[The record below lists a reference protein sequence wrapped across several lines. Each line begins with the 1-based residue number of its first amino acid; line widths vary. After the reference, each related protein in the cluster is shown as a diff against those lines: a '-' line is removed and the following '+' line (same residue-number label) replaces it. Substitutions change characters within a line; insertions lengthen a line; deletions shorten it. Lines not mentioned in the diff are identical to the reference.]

1 MARRTGCYLLLDINN
16 IYVSAC
22 NHGFS
27 ADDYLA
33 GLPLDSVRQI
43 HLAGHTP
50 ATKERPVVID
60 THDRD
65 VCDDVWALYARAMS
79 MLSVPVATMI
89 EREDNITPLAD
100 LLNELDEARA
110 LAAGA
115 GSNREGKSGVEGK
128 G

>member
-1 MARRTGCYLLLDINN
+1 MARLTGCYLLLDTNN
-16 IYVSAC
+16 IYFRSC
-22 NHGFS
+22 NAVFS

-33 GLPLDSVRQI
+33 GLPLYSVRQI

-89 EREDNITPLAD
+89 ERDDNIPPLAD
-100 LLNELDEARA
+100 LLHELDEARA
-110 LAAGA
+110 IAAGA
-115 GSNREGKSGVEGK
+115 RDRKSTRLNSSH
-128 G
+128 